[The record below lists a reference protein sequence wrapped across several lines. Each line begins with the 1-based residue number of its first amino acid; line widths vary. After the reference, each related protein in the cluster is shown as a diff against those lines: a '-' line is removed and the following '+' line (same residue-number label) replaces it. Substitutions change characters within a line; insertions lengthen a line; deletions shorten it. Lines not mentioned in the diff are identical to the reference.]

1 MNLQQFLLILLARRR
16 IAAYTLLTTVV
27 AALAVS
33 LLLPKQYTA
42 TASVVVDIKSPD
54 PIAGVVMP
62 GMAMPS
68 YMATQLD
75 IINSQ
80 RVARRVV
87 RLTRIDENP
96 TVRQQWIDD
105 TEGQG
110 KIEVWMAALLSK
122 KLEVKPSRESNV
134 IEIAYTSKDPEF
146 AASIA
151 NAFAQAYI
159 DTAIELK
166 VEPARHYAKWF
177 GEQGAISRDT
187 LAQAQTR
194 LSDYQQAKGIVAN
207 EERLDAE
214 TAKLNDLSV
223 QLTQAQAQSV
233 DANSKHKSAGDT
245 LPEVMQ
251 NSLVLN
257 LKFDIARLE
266 AKLQDL
272 AGNLGKNHPQYRRT
286 ESELQSM
293 KQRLEAETLQIASSI
308 STSGRISKGKE
319 TELLAA
325 IEAQKKKLLD
335 LKGERDRLVVLQR
348 EVDSAQRAY
357 EVVSQRATQSSLE
370 GNSTQTNLSVLTPA
384 MPPLES
390 SSPKILLNTL
400 LAIFLGTL
408 LGVGAALVIEMVD
421 RRVRSNEDLELT
433 LDLPVLAE
441 LSPTTAAAASWW
453 VRLTR
458 RLLARGRLSL
468 AAHQQLSPRP

>member
-16 IAAYTLLTTVV
+16 IAGYTLLATVIT
-27 AALAVS
+27 ALAVS
-33 LLLPKQYTA
+33 LLLPRQYTS
-42 TASVVVDIKSPD
+42 TASVVVDVKSPD
-54 PIAGVVMP
+54 PIAGVVMAGMSMP
-62 GMAMPS
+62 G
-68 YMATQLD
+68 YMATQMD

-87 RLTRIDENP
+87 RLTRMDESP
-96 TVRQQWIDD
+96 TVREQWIED
-105 TEGQG
+105 TEGKG
-110 KIEVWMAALLSK
+110 KIETWMATLLSK

-134 IEIAYTSKDPEF
+134 IEIAYTSKDPGF
-146 AASIA
+146 SAAIA

-177 GEQGAISRDT
+177 QEQGAISRDA
-187 LAQAQTR
+187 LERAQAR
-194 LSDYQQAKGIVAN
+194 LSEYQQATGIVAN

-214 TAKLNDLSV
+214 TAKLNDLSA

-266 AKLQDL
+266 AKQQEL
-272 AGNLGKNHPQYRRT
+272 AGNLGKNHPQYQRT
-286 ESELQSM
+286 ESELQSL
-293 KQRLEAETLQIASSI
+293 KQRLEAETRQIASSI
-308 STSGRISKGKE
+308 GTSGRISKGKE

-335 LKGERDRLVVLQR
+335 LKGERDQLVVLQR
-348 EVDSAQRAY
+348 EVDTAQRAY

-384 MPPLES
+384 VEPLES
-390 SSPKILLNTL
+390 SSPKIFLNTL
-400 LAIFLGTL
+400 LAIVLGTL
-408 LGVGAALVIEMVD
+408 LGVGAALVVEMLD
-421 RRVRSNEDLELT
+421 RRVRSLEDLELT
-433 LDLPVLAE
+433 LGLPVLAE
-441 LSPTTAAAASWW
+441 LSPARQAANWW
-453 VRLTR
+453 LRLTR
-458 RLLARGRLSL
+458 RVPARSRISL
-468 AAHQQLSPRP
+468 VAQISPRP